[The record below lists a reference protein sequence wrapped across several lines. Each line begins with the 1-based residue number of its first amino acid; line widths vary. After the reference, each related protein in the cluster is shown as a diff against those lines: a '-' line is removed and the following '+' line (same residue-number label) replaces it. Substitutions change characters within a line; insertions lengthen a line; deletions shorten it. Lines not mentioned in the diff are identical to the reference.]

1 MTQTQTHK
9 TYCRF
14 CLGCCGIEVDVQDGK
29 PVALRGD
36 ASNPLTGGYTCL
48 RGRELITM
56 HTHPDRIRH
65 ALKRTAQGFEQIPL
79 SQALDEIAAKVSAL
93 VARDGGQ
100 SVATYNGSWAYSNYP
115 TLAVSKAFHRAIGST
130 SLFSPMSLDQPAKAF
145 VPFRFGIWSGGMHT
159 FSDADVALFIGNNP
173 LVSQYAAKNGLPVYN
188 PYRRLQDA
196 INNGLQLLVIDPRR
210 TEVANRAALHLQPYP
225 GEDPV
230 ILAGMLRVIIDEGL
244 HDQAFCAEFVDNLDA
259 FRAAIEGFT
268 PDYCAAR
275 AGVPAGQIV
284 AAARLFAQGR
294 KGAAVTGTG
303 PEMSP
308 RGWLGEWLVLA
319 LNTLCGRYYREG
331 EVPRTAPPLTPP
343 QALRAEVFFPPEPWG
358 EGMLKSRFRGL
369 TQLGDEMPCNVMADE
384 ILTPGEG
391 RIRALFVLGGNPMV
405 AFPNQLKMQ
414 SAMEDLELLVAVD
427 PWMSATAKRAHYII
441 PPVLQLERADATLLG
456 ELYFEE
462 AYAQYTER
470 VIEPGADMLEE
481 WELYWE
487 LATRLGLT
495 LEVNGSPLPQ
505 DHRPD
510 KHALTVRLTA
520 GSRIPLDRVRDETA
534 RDGGKLFPE
543 ARTAVGPGTAGN
555 TKRFRLLPE
564 DIAAELA
571 ALRAE
576 ALDDSGRPAHIR
588 AGGATHLLC
597 SRRIRQFFNSTGHNF
612 PALRDKGTTN
622 YAYMHPD
629 DLSALGLASEDL
641 VELRA
646 DTGTL
651 VGVVMASE
659 DIRSGVV
666 SMAHAFGDADSDA
679 SNVRQQGSSTNR
691 LVSDERY
698 FDPITGQARQ
708 SAIPVSI
715 RKIG

>member
-1 MTQTQTHK
+1 MTHTTTHK

-14 CLGCCGIEVDVQDGK
+14 CLGCCGIEVDVQEGQ

-36 ASNPLTGGYTCL
+36 PSNPLTGGFTCL

-56 HTHPDRIRH
+56 HTHPERIRH
-65 ALKRTAQGFEQIPL
+65 ALKRTENGFEQIPL
-79 SQALDEIAAKVSAL
+79 SQALDEIAATVGAL
-93 VARDGGQ
+93 IARDGGRAI
-100 SVATYNGSWAYSNYP
+100 ATYNGSWAYSNFP
-115 TLAVSKAFHRAIGST
+115 TLAVSKAFHRAIGSP
-130 SLFSPMSLDQPAKAF
+130 SLYSPMSLDQPAKAF

-173 LVSQYAAKNGLPVYN
+173 LVSQYAAKSGLPVYN
-188 PYRRLQDA
+188 PWRRLQDA

-230 ILAGMLRVIIDEGL
+230 ILAGMLRVIIDENL
-244 HDQAFCAEFVDNLDA
+244 HDASFCTDYVDNLAA
-259 FRAAIEGFT
+259 FRAALEPFT
-268 PDYCAAR
+268 SEYCARR
-275 AGVPAGQIV
+275 AGVPAEQIV
-284 AAARLFAQGR
+284 AAARLFAQGS

-319 LNTLCGRYYREG
+319 LNTVCGRYYREG
-331 EVPRTAPPLTPP
+331 ETPRTAPPLSTP
-343 QALRAEVFFPPEPWG
+343 QTQRAEVFFPPEPWG
-358 EGMLKSRFRGL
+358 EQMLQSRVRGL
-369 TQLGDEMPCNVMADE
+369 GQLGDEFPCNVMADE

-405 AFPNQLKMQ
+405 AFPNQLKMA
-414 SAMEDLELLVAVD
+414 SALEDLELLVAVD

-462 AYAQYTER
+462 AYAHYTER
-470 VIEPGADMLEE
+470 VLEPGPDMLEE

-487 LATRLGLT
+487 LAKRLDVP
-495 LEVNGSPLPQ
+495 LEINRNPLNM
-505 DHRPD
+505 DTRPD
-510 KHALTVRLTA
+510 KHSLTA
-520 GSRIPLDRVRDETA
+520 LLTQGSRVPLEQVRIDTA
-534 RDGGKLFPE
+534 ATGGKLYPE
-543 ARTAVGPGTAGN
+543 LRTAVAPRSPDN
-555 TKRFRLLPE
+555 QNRFRLLPP
-564 DIAAELA
+564 DIAAQLAELA
-571 ALRAE
+571 AE
-576 ALDDSGRPAHIR
+576 PLDADGRPAHIR
-588 AGGATHLLC
+588 EHGATHLLA

-612 PALRDKGTTN
+612 PNLRDKGSTN
-622 YAYMHPD
+622 HAYLHPGD
-629 DLSALGLASEDL
+629 MAALGLENEDL
-641 VELRA
+641 VELSA
-646 DTGTL
+646 DTGAI
-651 VGVVMASE
+651 VGVVMAAD
-659 DIRSGVV
+659 DIKPGVV
-666 SMAHAFGDADSDA
+666 SMAHAFGDTDSDRG
-679 SNVRQQGSSTNR
+679 NVRQQGSSTNR

-715 RKIG
+715 HKIG